1 MLTYLACTC
10 YPSFLVPLLDLL
22 LFINV
27 SYSQMT
33 PSNLDG
39 EERLGL
45 CRDVSCDAD
54 KSVEKLKIIT
64 VYITIGLAPE
74 KEKKKQRK
82 NVNYSALRDH
92 KLLNTTTVV
101 LKCS

>member
-1 MLTYLACTC
+1 MC
-10 YPSFLVPLLDLL
+10 LLGMHLLPKLPGTSLGSLIPKRLL
-22 LFINV
+22 LPNDPLQF
-27 SYSQMT
+27 
-33 PSNLDG
+33 DG

-45 CRDVSCDAD
+45 CRDVSCDD
-54 KSVEKLKIIT
+54 EKSVEKLKIIT

-74 KEKKKQRK
+74 KEKKKKQRK
-82 NVNYSALRDH
+82 NVSYSAIRDH